1 MKKIKKQ
8 DYTDLVKSISA
19 IAEQMCDLNRRAVIE
34 YTPVVNH
41 LIESKCQDSNKV
53 ELTLDY
59 IMDFAGNGD
68 GLALFQRL
76 LEYLK
81 TINLQGAE
89 VYQRYWNE
97 HWNDDEV

>member
-8 DYTDLVKSISA
+8 DYTDLVNSISA
-19 IAEQMCDLNRRAVIE
+19 IAEQMRDLNRRAVIE

-41 LIESKCQDSNKV
+41 LIKSKCQDSNKV

-81 TINLQGAE
+81 TINPQGAE
-89 VYQRYWNE
+89 MYQRYWNE
-97 HWNDDEV
+97 HWNDEEG